1 MQENAQQAPKPWNG
15 SPADCPLP
23 FLRLRRRSMV
33 LFSPAKHFPEARF
46 SPDLPLPLY
55 SAAKVHPGTTFIPR
69 PEDCRALWDR
79 YAMLENIKR
88 HSEQVANMALAMAN
102 KAHEQGLNINPD
114 AVYAAG
120 LLHDLGK
127 TYCIAHGGNHAQ
139 LGASWVMRET
149 RNGPIAEAV
158 LFHVH
163 WPWDDILEASATDD
177 EYFIV
182 MAIMYADKRVK
193 HDGYVS
199 LDERFADLLVRYG
212 VNDYARQ
219 RIEASHMQGK
229 RIEAALSRRLG
240 VDLHEHIAHSGRLVQ
255 RT

>member
-1 MQENAQQAPKPWNG
+1 MKHIP
-15 SPADCPLP
+15 SPAPDWPPP
-23 FLRLRRRSMV
+23 FLRLQRRPMV

-55 SAAKVHPGTTFIPR
+55 NAAKLHPGTVFIPR
-69 PEDCRALWDR
+69 PEDCHALWER
-79 YAMLENIKR
+79 YAMLEHIKR
-88 HSEQVANMALAMAN
+88 HSEQVADLALAMAN
-102 KAHEQGLNINPD
+102 RAQKRGLGVNPD
-114 AVYAAG
+114 AVLAAG

-149 RNGPIAEAV
+149 RNGPVASAV

-163 WPWDDILEASATDD
+163 WPWEDMLEENAMDDDL
-177 EYFIV
+177 FIV
-182 MAIMYADKRVK
+182 MAIMYADKRVM
-193 HDGYVS
+193 HDRYVS

-219 RIEASHMQGK
+219 RIEASHAQGK
-229 RIEAALSRRLG
+229 QIEAALSRRLG
-240 VDLHEHIAHSGRLVQ
+240 VELHEYTAHGGRLV
-255 RT
+255 RRAA